1 MHRIDDTDGA
11 VANTID
17 AAIAGRDAGDV
28 VTLPV
33 SSDTPVV
40 GETCEVYDLN
50 GRWVKLHLSDGS
62 APDYNDSQTLKGNGS
77 VTLLEKLI
85 YNAAHSGQ
93 TMTITLT
100 KTDSDPPPSID
111 IAAARIL

>member
-1 MHRIDDTDGA
+1 
-11 VANTID
+11 
-17 AAIAGRDAGDV
+17 
-28 VTLPV
+28 
-33 SSDTPVV
+33 
-40 GETCEVYDLN
+40 
-50 GRWVKLHLSDGS
+50 
-62 APDYNDSQTLKGNGS
+62 